1 MDVESSNKKFDYIR
15 RLRHMKRYLKLYK
28 QFLKQYIKTLM
39 EYRADFILGLIG
51 FVLVQGIGIIFIGLV
66 FNSIPT
72 LKGWSFYEI
81 LFIYGFAQIPR
92 GIDHVFTDQLWIFS
106 WKTIVQGDFDRYL
119 VRPLN
124 PLFQVIVE
132 RFQPDGFGEIIVG
145 TIILITAWSKIGLQV
160 TVVRLI
166 ELIFVILCATVIYTA
181 IKLAVTSIAFWV
193 KFAQSYLYMAYQL
206 SAFVKYPITIYPR
219 WISSILTFIIPFAFT
234 GYYPAAYIL
243 GKGSFL
249 TGVVMTFVVSVVSIV
264 IAYRIWLL
272 GMKQYESTGS

>member
-1 MDVESSNKKFDYIR
+1 MV
-15 RLRHMKRYLKLYK
+15 RYLKLYNK
-28 QFLKQYIKTLM
+28 FLKQYIKTLM
-39 EYRADFILGLIG
+39 EYRADFLLGLIG
-51 FVLVQGIGIIFIGLV
+51 FILVQGVGIVFIGLV

-106 WKTIVQGDFDRYL
+106 WKTIVQGEFDRYL

-145 TIILITAWSKIGLQV
+145 TMILVTSWSKLGLKITIG
-160 TVVRLI
+160 RMI
-166 ELIFVILCATVIYTA
+166 ALIFVILCASVIYTA

-206 SAFVKYPITIYPR
+206 STFVKYPITIYPA
-219 WISSILTFIIPFAFT
+219 WIRGVLTFIIPFAFT
-234 GYYPAAYIL
+234 GYFPAAYIL

-249 TGVVMTFVVSVVSIV
+249 LGVVLTFVVSFISIF
-264 IAYRIWLL
+264 IAYRIWLI
-272 GMKQYESTGS
+272 GIKRYESSGS

>member
-1 MDVESSNKKFDYIR
+1 MV
-15 RLRHMKRYLKLYK
+15 RYLKLYNK
-28 QFLKQYIKTLM
+28 FLKQYIKTLM
-39 EYRADFILGLIG
+39 EYRADFLLGLIG
-51 FVLVQGIGIIFIGLV
+51 FILVQGVGIVFIGLV

-92 GIDHVFTDQLWIFS
+92 GIDHVFTDQLCIFS
-106 WKTIVQGDFDRYL
+106 WKTIVQGEFDRYL

-145 TIILITAWSKIGLQV
+145 TMILVTSWSKLGLEITIG
-160 TVVRLI
+160 RMI
-166 ELIFVILCATVIYTA
+166 ALIFVILCASVIYTA

-206 SAFVKYPITIYPR
+206 STFVKYPITIYPA
-219 WISSILTFIIPFAFT
+219 WIRGVLTFIIPFAFT
-234 GYYPAAYIL
+234 GYFPAAYIL

-249 TGVVMTFVVSVVSIV
+249 LGVVLTFVVSFISIF
-264 IAYRIWLL
+264 IAYRIWLI
-272 GMKQYESTGS
+272 GIKRYESSGS